1 MRFVNWLVQVLGA
14 LGRGADAASSAGPG
28 VLSDEATRR
37 AEADAAFRARRDYR
51 P

>member
-37 AEADAAFRARRDYR
+37 EADAAFRARRDYR